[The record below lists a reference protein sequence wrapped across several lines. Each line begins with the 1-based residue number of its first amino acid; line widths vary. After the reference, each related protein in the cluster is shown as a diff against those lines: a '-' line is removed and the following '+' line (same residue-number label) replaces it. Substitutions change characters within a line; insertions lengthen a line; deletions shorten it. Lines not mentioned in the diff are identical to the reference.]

1 MSRENIDFLF
11 YVCWPHYDVQTKLK
25 NIEIQFSISIFF
37 SPKENWHSPMWIA
50 CCKCKHITVPNLGF
64 VSILLGIWLY
74 FWSKSF
80 VHKCIHTPLFLFG
93 RQQHTFT
100 VMELSVQSLNTQ
112 TLVMA
117 RPNVIHSRSILDY
130 RWGNSGTLFSQ
141 LPTFDLPVIGC
152 LFF

>member
-1 MSRENIDFLF
+1 MKIGKHIIIKSLIPTMSRENIDFLF

-25 NIEIQFSISIFF
+25 NIKIQFSISIFF

-80 VHKCIHTPLFLFG
+80 VHKCINIPLFLFG
-93 RQQHTFT
+93 RQKHTHFYCDGIICT
-100 VMELSVQSLNTQ
+100 VFEYTNTCHG
-112 TLVMA
+112 TA
-117 RPNVIHSRSILDY
+117 KC
-130 RWGNSGTLFSQ
+130 NS
-141 LPTFDLPVIGC
+141 
-152 LFF
+152 